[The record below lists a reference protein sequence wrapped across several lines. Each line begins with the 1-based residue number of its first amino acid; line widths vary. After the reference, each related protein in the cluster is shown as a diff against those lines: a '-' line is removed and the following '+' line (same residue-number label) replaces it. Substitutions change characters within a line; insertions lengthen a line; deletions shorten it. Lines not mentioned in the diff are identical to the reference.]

1 MEVNGDVADAGKKEQ
16 GRIVLLRVSQ
26 LSRDYCSPGNSIL
39 ARKVFIAREE
49 YSLLESIIGSEA
61 AATNL
66 PRSCCAQVLD
76 SWDSVDF
83 SSYISGF
90 ITLDS
95 RVSFGSKSLGL
106 IYQPP

>member
-1 MEVNGDVADAGKKEQ
+1 MEVNGDVADAGKITNKGTRKDSATQ
-16 GRIVLLRVSQ
+16 SF
-26 LSRDYCSPGNSIL
+26 IL